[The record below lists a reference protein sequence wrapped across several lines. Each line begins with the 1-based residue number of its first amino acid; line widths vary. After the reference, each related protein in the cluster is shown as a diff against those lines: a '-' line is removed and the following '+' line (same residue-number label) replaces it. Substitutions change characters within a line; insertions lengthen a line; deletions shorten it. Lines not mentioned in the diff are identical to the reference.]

1 MLSFHGFL
9 QLREVNVN
17 GPKTD
22 AAWMALKEATKTQS
36 QAAGS
41 CGMISCNIMPI
52 NVNHII
58 THTISYSL
66 KVHRVKDIDL
76 NSPHT

>member
-1 MLSFHGFL
+1 MRISRMLSFHGFL

-41 CGMISCNIMPI
+41 CGMIS
-52 NVNHII
+52 
-58 THTISYSL
+58 
-66 KVHRVKDIDL
+66 
-76 NSPHT
+76 